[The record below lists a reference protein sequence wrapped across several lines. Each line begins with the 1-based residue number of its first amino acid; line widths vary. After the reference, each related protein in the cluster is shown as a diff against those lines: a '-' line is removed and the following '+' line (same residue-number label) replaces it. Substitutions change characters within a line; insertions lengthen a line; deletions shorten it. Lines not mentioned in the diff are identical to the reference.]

1 MNGTSNFR
9 TLCSPR
15 EPGEHKSLPH
25 YEDGEKGLLCSILL
39 CPDFLAGEFHQL
51 SEQVFY
57 IPAHQHIFNTVRSLQ
72 NNKRPI
78 DFITVKK
85 ALEDSNLLQE
95 VGGPE
100 YLDELYTFVPS
111 SANVMHYADSVKD
124 CYHRRVTIL
133 EVQKLIQEMYDPH
146 SSYEGAIRECVEK
159 TLTQLALEIPRQER
173 SFSGQVQD
181 TIDMI
186 EQRSQSGTLSG
197 ALFGIPSLDDAI
209 SGIQPGDLCI
219 IAGETSGGKTALA
232 LAAVKHMASVMQ
244 KRVAWFSLE
253 MPHTQ
258 LIERLLAN
266 ESRVSMCSLR
276 KGSLTK
282 EQYNLI
288 SPAAARISQYGIF
301 LDDSSYADISKIV
314 SECRRL
320 RAKHEIELVVVDY
333 LQLIESPLAKKEGNR
348 EREVANISRQLK
360 NLAKELKIPVIALS
374 QLNDQGLLRESR
386 AIGQDADIVLKI
398 HWIDTDDRYR
408 RQIDIEKQR
417 NGPRGQFVP
426 VRFVGEYMLFEDA
439 PMSTYNQ
446 A

>member
-1 MNGTSNFR
+1 MCG
-9 TLCSPR
+9 
-15 EPGEHKSLPH
+15 
-25 YEDGEKGLLCSILL
+25 
-39 CPDFLAGEFHQL
+39 
-51 SEQVFY
+51 
-57 IPAHQHIFNTVRSLQ
+57 
-72 NNKRPI
+72 
-78 DFITVKK
+78 
-85 ALEDSNLLQE
+85 
-95 VGGPE
+95 
-100 YLDELYTFVPS
+100 
-111 SANVMHYADSVKD
+111 
-124 CYHRRVTIL
+124 
-133 EVQKLIQEMYDPH
+133 
-146 SSYEGAIRECVEK
+146 K

-173 SFSGQVQD
+173 SFSDQVLD

-360 NLAKELKIPVIALS
+360 NLAKELQIPVIALS